1 LGRVCEKHHATVVAK
16 GQERTSP
23 PIFYWC
29 FSEGRTTSP
38 STDHVYTH
46 TIRVRSR
53 RTIQVHSHTGIRR
66 TIRAHTHTWRT
77 LRHGNGRTGGS
88 VATAA
93 SALAPRG
100 PLVTFLPVPRDRKQP
115 RRWRKPAA
123 TMQALPRLLREPIR
137 FSFGPPK
144 LTALVYQEAW
154 KREAGSGKFNGNSRP
169 HARSSKIANH
179 PSICREGSRSHL
191 FGACTGSCLL
201 AFEA

>member
-1 LGRVCEKHHATVVAK
+1 MREPCLLYHRKQTCAAQEAMSAK

-53 RTIQVHSHTGIRR
+53 RTIRVHSHTGIRR
-66 TIRAHTHTWRT
+66 TLPAHTDTRRT

-100 PLVTFLPVPRDRKQP
+100 PVVTSSPVLRDRKQP

-123 TMQALPRLLREPIR
+123 AMQARPKLLREPIR

-144 LTALVYQEAW
+144 LTTLLYQEAW
-154 KREAGSGKFNGNSRP
+154 KRESGSGSLADICAAKGDVP
-169 HARSSKIANH
+169 PIANAKAGY
-179 PSICREGSRSHL
+179 RGRSCPL
-191 FGACTGSCLL
+191 
-201 AFEA
+201 